1 MPRENKSK
9 YAVLGFLSW
18 GPMSGYDI
26 KKLVEASVGNFWTE
40 SYGQIYPVLRR
51 LQAEGLAAPVERPGD
66 GRPSR
71 RPFAITAAGR
81 RELDRWLAEPAHD
94 ETGRIEVLL
103 KLFFGRRLPA
113 DLLRRQIETYRGELE
128 ESLAR
133 YEAIEAALR
142 AAYAGNP
149 DLPFWIMTVRYG
161 QFVKRALLSWCDESL
176 ASARET

>member
-1 MPRENKSK
+1 MARENKSRF
-9 YAVLGFLSW
+9 AVLGFLSW

-40 SYGQIYPVLRR
+40 SYGQIYPILRR
-51 LQAEGLAAPVERPGD
+51 LEEEGLAIPVPQARGSRPT
-66 GRPSR
+66 R

-103 KLFFGRRLPA
+103 KLFFGRRLPPDA
-113 DLLRRQIETYRGELE
+113 VRRQIESYRGELE

-133 YEAIEAALR
+133 YEAIESALR

-149 DLPFWIMTVRYG
+149 DLPFWILTVRYG
-161 QFVKRALLSWCDESL
+161 EFVKRALLEWCDESL
-176 ASARET
+176 ASLAAA